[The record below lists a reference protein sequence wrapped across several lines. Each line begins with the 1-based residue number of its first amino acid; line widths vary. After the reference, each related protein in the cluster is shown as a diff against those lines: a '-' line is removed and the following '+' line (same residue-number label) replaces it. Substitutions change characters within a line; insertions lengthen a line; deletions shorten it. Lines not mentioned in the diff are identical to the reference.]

1 MNEDNT
7 NHGTI
12 NVCAW
17 MSERSALSHVEEA
30 RHDLRNSTGIMLAN
44 NTNDGVQHQYYDNEH
59 YNYLNTMT
67 NDAVGSSFPPAI
79 SNRREDLEGAAVLC
93 KLTEKI
99 TDRIRNEVRGEL
111 TLMMKPHQT
120 NITSKSADDKNIM
133 ETLNTHLEK
142 YLSSEL
148 DTHTCPICY
157 ELMMPP
163 SKTPVLLFPCGHSFC
178 KDCEQQHSSR
188 SKKMSKRKNGG
199 YIVNCPFCRKVVV
212 STAENQALKSLIEK
226 FAGQKIQVE
235 ELCCDG
241 NNNTVEQNL
250 KSIFHP
256 VNSTKSLL
264 SSSPRIR
271 GNYPG
276 DGRISNT
283 FGGETPP
290 PEITENSKARTTYIT
305 QYKNCLARHK
315 ILFDELE
322 DLNQNMTGS
331 RRKREGIDATMQT
344 LNNEK
349 QIVTH
354 ITYDFSRRKSWN

>member
-1 MNEDNT
+1 
-7 NHGTI
+7 
-12 NVCAW
+12 
-17 MSERSALSHVEEA
+17 
-30 RHDLRNSTGIMLAN
+30 
-44 NTNDGVQHQYYDNEH
+44 
-59 YNYLNTMT
+59 
-67 NDAVGSSFPPAI
+67 
-79 SNRREDLEGAAVLC
+79 
-93 KLTEKI
+93 
-99 TDRIRNEVRGEL
+99 
-111 TLMMKPHQT
+111 
-120 NITSKSADDKNIM
+120 
-133 ETLNTHLEK
+133 
-142 YLSSEL
+142 
-148 DTHTCPICY
+148 
-157 ELMMPP
+157 
-163 SKTPVLLFPCGHSFC
+163 
-178 KDCEQQHSSR
+178 
-188 SKKMSKRKNGG
+188 MSKRKNGG

-305 QYKNCLARHK
+305 QYKN
-315 ILFDELE
+315 
-322 DLNQNMTGS
+322 
-331 RRKREGIDATMQT
+331 
-344 LNNEK
+344 
-349 QIVTH
+349 
-354 ITYDFSRRKSWN
+354 